1 MPSLPFIPREML
13 FRRVTKVT
21 NGRDFHHGAKRAR
34 RGKLFVKGGPMTMV
48 AEAPSAIELKQ
59 ILYLTDFS
67 EPSDAALPFAAE
79 LARCHGSTL
88 HALHVLNTSL
98 DSYPQSRRADRKMAE
113 AEMGS
118 VDAKLT
124 GIIHDTSVLEAADLW
139 SAIERAIAEHGIDLI
154 VVGTHGRT
162 GAERL
167 LLGSIAE
174 EIFRRSP
181 VPVMTVGPDVKRGTP
196 RGDVLERILFAT
208 DFTPRSAAALPYAI
222 SMAKEN
228 NARLLL
234 LHALP
239 KRREA
244 GDSNGKKGG
253 ISAAEAF
260 HRLHEMLPRG
270 LALSQPP
277 DFAVEFGRPADAI
290 LAAAGERGA
299 CVILLGV
306 RDAAAHLGAATHLDR
321 ATAHKVVAHAPCPV
335 ITVRA

>member
-1 MPSLPFIPREML
+1 ML
-13 FRRVTKVT
+13 
-21 NGRDFHHGAKRAR
+21 A
-34 RGKLFVKGGPMTMV
+34 VKGGPMNMI
-48 AEAPSAIELKQ
+48 AEARSGIELKQ

-67 EPSDAALPFAAE
+67 EPSEAALPFAAE
-79 LARCHGSTL
+79 LARSHRSTL
-88 HALHVLNTSL
+88 HALHVLNIPL
-98 DSYPQSRRADRKMAE
+98 DPYPQSRRADRELAE
-113 AEMGS
+113 AEMNR
-118 VDAKLT
+118 VDAKLS
-124 GIIHDTSVLEAADLW
+124 GIIHDTRVLETPDLW

-154 VVGTHGRT
+154 VVGSHGRT

-196 RGDVLERILFAT
+196 RDGVVDRILFAT
-208 DFTPRSAAALPYAI
+208 DFTRRSAAALPYAI
-222 SMAKEN
+222 SLAKEN

-244 GDSNGKKGG
+244 GDGNGKKGE
-253 ISAAEAF
+253 ISVAEAF
-260 HRLHEMLPRG
+260 HQLHEMVPPG
-270 LALSQPP
+270 LALSQSP

-299 CVILLGV
+299 CVIVLGV
-306 RDAAAHLGAATHLDR
+306 RDAAGHLGAATHLDR